1 VADLFRL
8 YRHKEHLMDLEG
20 WGKVKTEKLLKSIE
34 HAKKTKP
41 FVNVLFGLGIPHVG
55 YETAQVLVEHFK
67 CMESLRQA
75 TKEEFISI
83 HSIGEVIAEAIFEF
97 FHSRNLSNLNSVKKL
112 EDCGVALSVDDIRA
126 DTDVPLS
133 VSSKFDEKFKGKTV
147 VISGTYVNYG
157 RDQLKDALRAV
168 GAKVAHG
175 VSKATDFLIIG
186 MDAGPQKMDKA
197 SELGVEVIGELE
209 LKELVE
215 GVSSASPS

>member
-1 VADLFRL
+1 VVL
-8 YRHKEHLMDLEG
+8 
-20 WGKVKTEKLLKSIE
+20 
-34 HAKKTKP
+34 P
-41 FVNVLFGLGIPHVG
+41 FQVCINFMNV
-55 YETAQVLVEHFK
+55 
-67 CMESLRQA
+67 
-75 TKEEFISI
+75 
-83 HSIGEVIAEAIFEF
+83 EVIIICCEI
-97 FHSRNLSNLNSVKKL
+97 ST
-112 EDCGVALSVDDIRA
+112 VDDIRA